1 MTPFITFEGG
11 EGSGKSSHARKLH
24 RKLTEL
30 SISTILIREP
40 GGTFLGDR
48 IRHLLKKSRE
58 ISISPL
64 AELMLFNASRSQLVK
79 DIILPGLK
87 QGKIVICDRYSDS
100 TIAYQSY
107 GRGLDIAAV
116 KSINQLASQGLT
128 PNLTFL
134 LDVPPEIGLSRKRA
148 SASDRFETEDLIF
161 HRKVRQGFLKLASE
175 EPLRWFVIDSTL
187 PLYEVSRRIWEK
199 VTQLLASY
207 SINVESRSHYR
218 NQIPDRMQ

>member
-1 MTPFITFEGG
+1 MTLFITFEGG

-30 SISTILIREP
+30 AIPAILIREP

-48 IRHLLKKSRE
+48 IRHLLKKSRQ
-58 ISISPL
+58 IPISPL
-64 AELMLFNASRSQLVK
+64 TELMLFNASRSQLVR
-79 DIILPGLK
+79 DVIQPALK
-87 QGKIVICDRYSDS
+87 EGKFVICDRYSDS
-100 TIAYQSY
+100 TVAYQSY

-116 KSINQLASQGLT
+116 KSLNQLASQGLT

-148 SASDRFETEDLIF
+148 GANDRFETEDLIF
-161 HRKVRQGFLKLASE
+161 HRKVREGFLKMASE

-187 PLYEVSRRIWEK
+187 PLREVSRRIWER
-199 VTQLLASY
+199 VSQLLAPY
-207 SINVESRSHYR
+207 SINIESRSNYR
-218 NQIPDRMQ
+218 N